1 MKKFRSFLNQTSEI
15 TNGQLLILV
24 VFALVSIYNNY
35 KADMK
40 NIDLTSYINNLVI
53 VEMYDRTLFK
63 GIFVNITKDIVTLH
77 DDADIL
83 IPISTILNIYVI
95 D

>member
-1 MKKFRSFLNQTSEI
+1 MKKVL
-15 TNGQLLILV
+15 
-24 VFALVSIYNNY
+24 Y
-35 KADMK
+35 D
-40 NIDLTSYINNLVI
+40 IDLTSYINDLVI

-63 GIFVNITKDIVTLH
+63 GIFVNITKDLVILH
-77 DDADIL
+77 DDADVL

>member
-1 MKKFRSFLNQTSEI
+1 MKKVLYDI
-15 TNGQLLILV
+15 VLTN
-24 VFALVSIYNNY
+24 
-35 KADMK
+35 
-40 NIDLTSYINNLVI
+40 YINN
-53 VEMYDRTLFK
+53 
-63 GIFVNITKDIVTLH
+63 FVKITKDIVTLH

>member
-1 MKKFRSFLNQTSEI
+1 MKKVL
-15 TNGQLLILV
+15 
-24 VFALVSIYNNY
+24 Y
-35 KADMK
+35 D
-40 NIDLTSYINNLVI
+40 IDLTSYINSLVI

-63 GIFVNITKDIVTLH
+63 GKLINITKDLITLH

>member
-1 MKKFRSFLNQTSEI
+1 MNK
-15 TNGQLLILV
+15 IL
-24 VFALVSIYNNY
+24 Y
-35 KADMK
+35 D
-40 NIDLTSYINNLVI
+40 IDLISYINNLVI
-53 VEMYDRTLFK
+53 IEMYDRTLFK

>member
-1 MKKFRSFLNQTSEI
+1 MKK
-15 TNGQLLILV
+15 IL
-24 VFALVSIYNNY
+24 Y
-35 KADMK
+35 D
-40 NIDLTSYINNLVI
+40 IDLTSYINSSVI
-53 VEMYDRTLFK
+53 IEMYDRTLFK
-63 GIFVNITKDIVTLH
+63 GVLVNITKDIITLH

>member
-1 MKKFRSFLNQTSEI
+1 MNK
-15 TNGQLLILV
+15 IL
-24 VFALVSIYNNY
+24 Y
-35 KADMK
+35 D
-40 NIDLTSYINNLVI
+40 IDLTSYINNLVI

-83 IPISTILNIYVI
+83 IPISTIWNIYVI

>member
-1 MKKFRSFLNQTSEI
+1 MKK
-15 TNGQLLILV
+15 IL
-24 VFALVSIYNNY
+24 Y
-35 KADMK
+35 D
-40 NIDLTSYINNLVI
+40 IDLTSYINSLVI
-53 VEMYDRTLFK
+53 IEMYDRALFK
-63 GIFVNITKDIVTLH
+63 GKFINITKDLITIH

>member
-1 MKKFRSFLNQTSEI
+1 MKK
-15 TNGQLLILV
+15 IL
-24 VFALVSIYNNY
+24 Y
-35 KADMK
+35 D
-40 NIDLTSYINNLVI
+40 IDLTSYINNLVI
-53 VEMYDRTLFK
+53 VEMRDRTLFK

-77 DDADIL
+77 DDTDIL

>member
-1 MKKFRSFLNQTSEI
+1 MKKTLYDINL
-15 TNGQLLILV
+15 TN
-24 VFALVSIYNNY
+24 
-35 KADMK
+35 
-40 NIDLTSYINNLVI
+40 YINSLVI
-53 VEMYDRTLFK
+53 VEMYDRALFK
-63 GIFVNITKDIVTLH
+63 GKLINITKDIVTLH

>member
-1 MKKFRSFLNQTSEI
+1 MKK
-15 TNGQLLILV
+15 IL
-24 VFALVSIYNNY
+24 Y
-35 KADMK
+35 D
-40 NIDLTSYINNLVI
+40 IDLTSYINNLII

-63 GIFVNITKDIVTLH
+63 GVFVNITKDIVTLH

>member
-1 MKKFRSFLNQTSEI
+1 MKKILYDI
-15 TNGQLLILV
+15 GLTN
-24 VFALVSIYNNY
+24 
-35 KADMK
+35 
-40 NIDLTSYINNLVI
+40 YINDLVI
-53 VEMYDRTLFK
+53 VEMYDKTLFK

>member
-1 MKKFRSFLNQTSEI
+1 MKKVL
-15 TNGQLLILV
+15 
-24 VFALVSIYNNY
+24 Y
-35 KADMK
+35 D
-40 NIDLTSYINNLVI
+40 IDLTNYINNLVI
-53 VEMYDRTLFK
+53 VEMYNRTLFK
-63 GIFVNITKDIVTLH
+63 GVFVNITKDIVTLH

>member
-1 MKKFRSFLNQTSEI
+1 MKK
-15 TNGQLLILV
+15 IL
-24 VFALVSIYNNY
+24 Y
-35 KADMK
+35 D
-40 NIDLTSYINNLVI
+40 IDLTSYINSLVI
-53 VEMYDRTLFK
+53 VEMYDRALFK
-63 GIFVNITKDIVTLH
+63 GKLINITKDILTLH

>member
-1 MKKFRSFLNQTSEI
+1 MKKVL
-15 TNGQLLILV
+15 
-24 VFALVSIYNNY
+24 Y
-35 KADMK
+35 D
-40 NIDLTSYINNLVI
+40 IDLTSYINDLVI
-53 VEMYDRTLFK
+53 
-63 GIFVNITKDIVTLH
+63 KDIVTLH

>member
-1 MKKFRSFLNQTSEI
+1 MKKVL
-15 TNGQLLILV
+15 
-24 VFALVSIYNNY
+24 Y
-35 KADMK
+35 D
-40 NIDLTSYINNLVI
+40 IDLTNYINSLVI

-83 IPISTILNIYVI
+83 IPISTILNIYII

>member
-1 MKKFRSFLNQTSEI
+1 MKK
-15 TNGQLLILV
+15 IL
-24 VFALVSIYNNY
+24 Y
-35 KADMK
+35 D
-40 NIDLTSYINNLVI
+40 IDLTSYINDLVI

-83 IPISTILNIYVI
+83 IPISTILNIYVM

>member
-1 MKKFRSFLNQTSEI
+1 MKKVL
-15 TNGQLLILV
+15 
-24 VFALVSIYNNY
+24 Y
-35 KADMK
+35 D
-40 NIDLTSYINNLVI
+40 IDLTSYINDLVI

>member
-1 MKKFRSFLNQTSEI
+1 MKK
-15 TNGQLLILV
+15 IL
-24 VFALVSIYNNY
+24 Y
-35 KADMK
+35 D
-40 NIDLTSYINNLVI
+40 IDLINYINSLVI

-63 GIFVNITKDIVTLH
+63 GIFVKITKDIVTLH

>member
-1 MKKFRSFLNQTSEI
+1 MKK
-15 TNGQLLILV
+15 IL
-24 VFALVSIYNNY
+24 Y
-35 KADMK
+35 D
-40 NIDLTSYINNLVI
+40 IDLTSYINNLVV

>member
-1 MKKFRSFLNQTSEI
+1 MNK
-15 TNGQLLILV
+15 IL
-24 VFALVSIYNNY
+24 Y
-35 KADMK
+35 D
-40 NIDLTSYINNLVI
+40 IDLTSYINNLVI
-53 VEMYDRTLFK
+53 VEMYDKTLFK

>member
-1 MKKFRSFLNQTSEI
+1 MKK
-15 TNGQLLILV
+15 IL
-24 VFALVSIYNNY
+24 Y
-35 KADMK
+35 

-83 IPISTILNIYVI
+83 IPISTIWNIYVI

>member
-1 MKKFRSFLNQTSEI
+1 MKK
-15 TNGQLLILV
+15 IL
-24 VFALVSIYNNY
+24 Y
-35 KADMK
+35 D
-40 NIDLTSYINNLVI
+40 IDLTSYINSLVI
-53 VEMYDRTLFK
+53 IEMYDRALFK
-63 GIFVNITKDIVTLH
+63 GKLINITKDLITLH

>member
-1 MKKFRSFLNQTSEI
+1 MKKTL
-15 TNGQLLILV
+15 
-24 VFALVSIYNNY
+24 Y
-35 KADMK
+35 D
-40 NIDLTSYINNLVI
+40 IDLTSYINSLVI
-53 VEMYDRTLFK
+53 VEMYDRALFK
-63 GIFVNITKDIVTLH
+63 GKLINITKDLIILH

>member
-1 MKKFRSFLNQTSEI
+1 MKKTL
-15 TNGQLLILV
+15 
-24 VFALVSIYNNY
+24 Y
-35 KADMK
+35 D
-40 NIDLTSYINNLVI
+40 IDLTSYINSLVI
-53 VEMYDRTLFK
+53 VEMYDRALFK
-63 GIFVNITKDIVTLH
+63 GKLINITKDLITLH

>member
-1 MKKFRSFLNQTSEI
+1 MKKVL
-15 TNGQLLILV
+15 
-24 VFALVSIYNNY
+24 Y
-35 KADMK
+35 D
-40 NIDLTSYINNLVI
+40 IDLTNYINNLVI

-63 GIFVNITKDIVTLH
+63 GIFINITKDIVTLH
-77 DDADIL
+77 DDSDIL

>member
-1 MKKFRSFLNQTSEI
+1 MKKVL
-15 TNGQLLILV
+15 
-24 VFALVSIYNNY
+24 Y
-35 KADMK
+35 D
-40 NIDLTSYINNLVI
+40 IDLTNYINNLVI

-83 IPISTILNIYVI
+83 IPISTILNIYII

>member
-1 MKKFRSFLNQTSEI
+1 MKK
-15 TNGQLLILV
+15 IL
-24 VFALVSIYNNY
+24 Y
-35 KADMK
+35 D
-40 NIDLTSYINNLVI
+40 IDLTSYINSIVI
-53 VEMYDRTLFK
+53 VEMYDRALFK
-63 GIFVNITKDIVTLH
+63 GKLINITKDLITLH

>member
-1 MKKFRSFLNQTSEI
+1 MKK
-15 TNGQLLILV
+15 IL
-24 VFALVSIYNNY
+24 Y
-35 KADMK
+35 D
-40 NIDLTSYINNLVI
+40 IDLTSYINNLVI

-63 GIFVNITKDIVTLH
+63 GIFVNITKDIVILH

-83 IPISTILNIYVI
+83 IPISTILNIYII

>member
-1 MKKFRSFLNQTSEI
+1 MEK
-15 TNGQLLILV
+15 IL
-24 VFALVSIYNNY
+24 Y
-35 KADMK
+35 D
-40 NIDLTSYINNLVI
+40 IDLTSYINSLVI
-53 VEMYDRTLFK
+53 VEMYDRALFK
-63 GIFVNITKDIVTLH
+63 GKLINITKDIVTLH

>member
-1 MKKFRSFLNQTSEI
+1 MKK
-15 TNGQLLILV
+15 IL
-24 VFALVSIYNNY
+24 Y
-35 KADMK
+35 D
-40 NIDLTSYINNLVI
+40 IDLTSYINSLII
-53 VEMYDRTLFK
+53 VEMYDRALFK
-63 GIFVNITKDIVTLH
+63 GKLINITKDLITLH

>member
-1 MKKFRSFLNQTSEI
+1 MNK
-15 TNGQLLILV
+15 IL
-24 VFALVSIYNNY
+24 Y
-35 KADMK
+35 D
-40 NIDLTSYINNLVI
+40 IDLTSYINNLVI

-83 IPISTILNIYVI
+83 IPISTILNVYVI